1 MLWSINST
9 LLYLDLY
16 PITESVSAFCNPFGS
31 VCEGKQGKCEIFAFF
46 IGDYVKNIGK
56 NSTENVKN
64 HVYLSAEQVFNS
76 VGYLGLRVTNG
87 TIISWSEMPPCWNV
101 PV

>member
-1 MLWSINST
+1 MLLHN
-9 LLYLDLY
+9 
-16 PITESVSAFCNPFGS
+16 
-31 VCEGKQGKCEIFAFF
+31 KQGKCEIFALF